1 MLGCV
6 GKSDC
11 EKLVRTVF
19 GLLILYIADLAEK
32 GKFGIWQSTEEASAR
47 GGSLSGRFVFVLVVG
62 RNPGALIRI
71 PFLQPVWAQARIK
84 GDNHEGHEGT
94 RRTLGQLE
102 CCREENHLGGVRK
115 DAMKTASLG
124 LAERAGEMSRMLSRA
139 KKYRS
144 RWLGLSSISIGA
156 AVIFLAL
163 LTGCSSEPEKP
174 AEPAKPEVKG
184 PELLTARSGFQK
196 TYVAARGW
204 SQDSRPYRLESV
216 VTSDAN
222 GRDGKWAAWRAS
234 FASPTQRS
242 AKTFVWSGSAA
253 DGAPSRGVSF
263 GVEDSYS
270 PTNASTQVWDVQF
283 LKIDSDQALATAQ
296 KHGGDKVLEKTP
308 DTQVTYVCDW
318 NHNSNQLIWHVI
330 FGPNRENSKLTVSV
344 DASSGEFI
352 RVEK

>member
-1 MLGCV
+1 MMPHI
-6 GKSDC
+6 KIKTS
-11 EKLVRTVF
+11 
-19 GLLILYIADLAEK
+19 YI
-32 GKFGIWQSTEEASAR
+32 
-47 GGSLSGRFVFVLVVG
+47 
-62 RNPGALIRI
+62 
-71 PFLQPVWAQARIK
+71 
-84 GDNHEGHEGT
+84 
-94 RRTLGQLE
+94 
-102 CCREENHLGGVRK
+102 RK
-115 DAMKTASLG
+115 DAMNSWSIRRSMIA
-124 LAERAGEMSRMLSRA
+124 AGCALFLLS
-139 KKYRS
+139 
-144 RWLGLSSISIGA
+144 
-156 AVIFLAL
+156 L
-163 LTGCSSEPEKP
+163 LTACTDSSKP
-174 AEPAKPEVKG
+174 AETKPEVKG
-184 PELLTARSGFQK
+184 PELLTARSAFQK
-196 TYVAARGW
+196 TYIAARGW
-204 SQDSRPYRLESV
+204 NQDARPYRLESV
-216 VTSDAN
+216 VTSDGN
-222 GRDGKWAAWRAS
+222 GRDGKWAAWRAG
-234 FASPTQRS
+234 FASPTQRA